1 LIGDAVAVCV
11 VGVLLGPMYPIAIN
25 HCRRVVP
32 RWLLTGM
39 SQTLQQLFVIHNSCD
54 IGAIGWIAGV
64 GQAGSALIP
73 FMVGAIAQSS
83 GMKTLQPVYVS

>member
-1 LIGDAVAVCV
+1 
-11 VGVLLGPMYPIAIN
+11 
-25 HCRRVVP
+25 
-32 RWLLTGM
+32 
-39 SQTLQQLFVIHNSCD
+39 VIHNSWD

-83 GMKTLQPVYVS
+83 GMKTLQPVYVL